1 MKRVERIHVISRADA
16 LQSLRHLIREIVSD
30 YTYSLDSLE
39 NIILAINE
47 ACMNVI
53 QHAYYGFDNGDIIVE
68 FWKIKSGLK
77 IKIIDYAN
85 KSDLNSIKSRDLDD
99 VRPGGLGVHIIKQ
112 LMDEV
117 VYKNFETNT
126 GNVLEMTK
134 WFDEVANNTKDEKIK
149 GDT

>member
-16 LQSLRHLIREIVSD
+16 LQSLRHLLREIVSD
-30 YTYSLDSLE
+30 YTYSLGSLE

-53 QHAYYGFDNGDIIVE
+53 QHAYHGFDNGEIIVE
-68 FWKIKSGLK
+68 LWKMKNGLK

-85 KSDLNSIKSRDLDD
+85 KSDLNSIKSRDLGD
-99 VRPGGLGVHIIKQ
+99 VRPGGIGVHIIKQ

-134 WFDEVANNTKDEKIK
+134 WFDEVSNNTNDVKIK
-149 GDT
+149 GGI